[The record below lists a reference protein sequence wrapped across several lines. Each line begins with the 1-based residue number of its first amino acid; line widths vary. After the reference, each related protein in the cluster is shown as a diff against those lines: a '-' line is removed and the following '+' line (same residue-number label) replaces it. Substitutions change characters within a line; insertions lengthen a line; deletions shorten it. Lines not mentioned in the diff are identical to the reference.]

1 MLSGNPG
8 TYPAPDPGNCQR
20 GRTPTICNRLT
31 GVAQTGRL
39 RPDPVRLYNPAE
51 AMPRNVASPSPG
63 AARRHVRFGWWSLFV
78 FASLGL
84 TLEVLHGFK
93 VAAYLD
99 VSNETRRLMWRL
111 AHAHGVLLALVHV
124 VYGLAL
130 AAIPGLGGSHAR
142 LISAALIG
150 ASVFLPGG
158 FFLGGI
164 IFYAGDPGLGIA
176 LVPLGACLLLVALFL
191 IARTVPPTQ

>member
-1 MLSGNPG
+1 VQLSTGQN
-8 TYPAPDPGNCQR
+8 AH
-20 GRTPTICNRLT
+20 ICNRLT
-31 GVAQTGRL
+31 GVVQTGRL
-39 RPDPVRLYNPAE
+39 RPDPVSLYNPAE
-51 AMPRNVASPSPG
+51 AMPRHVASPPPG
-63 AARRHVRFGWWSLFV
+63 VSRRHVRFGWWSLFV